1 MACPDFIKLD
11 CQGSELD
18 ILDGALEAMKCVK
31 VILLGIIIHH
41 LINVMKVNLS
51 SSISMY
57 YVEMSVARYN
67 MNAPL
72 ATEVFA
78 YMGNHGFDFF
88 DFTEI
93 HKDRFNI
100 MTIQMD
106 ALFIRRTTPIFDN
119 MRKHLGWSGSQ
130 H

>member
-1 MACPDFIKLD
+1 
-11 CQGSELD
+11 
-18 ILDGALEAMKCVK
+18 
-31 VILLGIIIHH
+31 
-41 LINVMKVNLS
+41 
-51 SSISMY
+51 
-57 YVEMSVARYN
+57 MSVARYN

-78 YMGNHGFDFF
+78 YMGKHGFDFI